1 MLTLHVAGVGV
12 LGPGFDGWAQ
22 GRAVLAGQLPY
33 AIGDTPEPRAPLVA
47 ATERRRTSYTT
58 RLAMHVAQQ
67 ALEQSGLPGDE
78 LATVFASSDGDTAI
92 LHQLC
97 SALALPEKAVSP
109 TAFHNSVHNAPAGY
123 WSIATGSHASSNSL
137 SCCDATFVTGLLDAA
152 CQATVE
158 HRPVLLN
165 VYDMKMPQPL
175 HDVRPIDASF
185 ATALVLLPE
194 RAPGS
199 LTRLDIELQPADESP
214 ESVLDQPALEG
225 LRHANPAA
233 RALPL
238 LAALA
243 RARAGEVV
251 LAYVDGNS
259 VRVKV
264 SP

>member
-1 MLTLHVAGVGV
+1 MLTLHVAGVGI
-12 LGPGFDGWAQ
+12 LGPGLDGWETS
-22 GRAVLAGQLPY
+22 RALFANQLAY
-33 AIGDTPEPRAPLVA
+33 KSGDTAEPRPTLLS
-47 ATERRRTSYTT
+47 ATKRRRMSYTA
-58 RLAMHVAQQ
+58 RLAVHVAQQ

-97 SALALPEKAVSP
+97 SALVLPERAVSP

-123 WSIATGSHASSNSL
+123 WSIANGSHASSNSL
-137 SCCDATFVTGLLDAA
+137 SCYDATFVTGLLDAA

-175 HDVRPIDASF
+175 HDARPIDVSF
-185 ATALVLLPE
+185 ATALVLLPQPSS
-194 RAPGS
+194 AT
-199 LTRLDIELQPADESP
+199 LARLDIELRSADETPESTLEQPAMES
-214 ESVLDQPALEG
+214 
-225 LRHANPAA
+225 LRCANPAA

-243 RARAGEVV
+243 RARASEIV
-251 LAYVDGNS
+251 LAYVNGSS
-259 VRVKV
+259 VHVKV